1 MILLGSVRKCD
12 RTVEEFPMPDA
23 SYYVRQ
29 AKLLLSISSG
39 AYDPVLLSRCREI
52 AEDYLAK
59 AVMLKMNRRL
69 PLIPKPT
76 ELQSHS

>member
-1 MILLGSVRKCD
+1 
-12 RTVEEFPMPDA
+12 MPDA

-29 AKLLLSISSG
+29 AKILLSISSG
-39 AYDPVLLSRCREI
+39 ACDPVLVNRCREI

-59 AVMLKMNRRL
+59 AVKLKMDRHL
-69 PLIPKPT
+69 PLVSEPP

>member
-1 MILLGSVRKCD
+1 
-12 RTVEEFPMPDA
+12 MPEA

-39 AYDPVLLSRCREI
+39 AHDPVLLRRCREI

>member
-1 MILLGSVRKCD
+1 
-12 RTVEEFPMPDA
+12 MPDA

-29 AKLLLSISSG
+29 AKILLSISSG

-59 AVMLKMNRRL
+59 AVMLKMNGRL
-69 PLIPKPT
+69 SLVHKST
-76 ELQSHS
+76 ELQTNS